1 MNSPRFAGKIWTPCL
16 SIYTGFELFLHWGW
30 VIFRHNLKRSIDI
43 WIWIDI
49 TSSESTLGLLC
60 NRMLRLVNKK
70 VQNNIRNCMEICK
83 FLKYNNLK
91 LVIIDHFSYSLTP
104 MPSIESVIL
113 DESKHIQGIPRAD
126 SGESSLSFF
135 HPVRNYKRCVKTE
148 GRVTESWS

>member
-49 TSSESTLGLLC
+49 TSSESTLGPLC
-60 NRMLRLVNKK
+60 YRMLRLVNKK
-70 VQNNIRNCMEICK
+70 SSD
-83 FLKYNNLK
+83 LK

-104 MPSIESVIL
+104 MPSNESVIL
-113 DESKHIQGIPRAD
+113 DESKRIQGIPRTD